1 MNHPK
6 VIANSLYW
14 QEYILKASKDPKQK
28 ERALSDR
35 ETQGR
40 TSTNKTRINTTLKP
54 LILGGFGVGFT
65 LCFKNQH

>member
-28 ERALSDR
+28 ESALRAI
-35 ETQGR
+35 E
-40 TSTNKTRINTTLKP
+40 KLKAE
-54 LILGGFGVGFT
+54 LAQT
-65 LCFKNQH
+65 KHA